1 MRSHVD
7 ATIKTNVAILDGCS
21 TVPAMGKATALEA
34 GQANLPFGELVISS
48 LRLLG
53 VDHFVVSPGSR
64 STPLTMALSGNPE
77 HVTVVLDERSAA
89 FRALG
94 RIKATRRPVALVCTS
109 GSAGAHYYPAV
120 IEAREA
126 GLPLVVLTADRPPE
140 LRHCH
145 AGQTI
150 DQQNLFGKYPLM
162 FAELPL
168 PSLDA
173 DLLRQVREIC
183 RVAVGTA
190 LGTPSGP
197 VHLNC
202 PFREPFFNESGKSA
216 ELDQS
221 ILENLKPLDPVE
233 CHPSK
238 SYDLPERTLI
248 LAGPRN
254 WADKD
259 SEMEALLQMSQRF
272 GFPILADGSNPLRY
286 HPKSGNSVIIHY
298 DRIVRTDAW
307 ADLKPEAVIL
317 WGEPPTSKILRAK
330 LADLD
335 IQGYLVSSAKQGI
348 NPVYGNIEWVG
359 SSLKAFVD
367 QADSR
372 GGQFANRWTE
382 VDRHMEEA
390 LERSLGES
398 HPLFEGDVHRLLSSA
413 LPEGSS
419 VVYASSLAIRDA
431 EWFMPRGQQGF
442 RPFSQRGANGI
453 DGTVSLARGV
463 VAGTGKPAYLVT
475 GDLAFLHDGGGLAGA
490 GNDNPGLFV
499 ILINNQGGGIFEFLP
514 VAQQAGSFEELY
526 ATAQEVDMGS
536 LVGAHA
542 GEHQICDT
550 VEQLASAIENWD
562 GNGLFVAEVPID
574 RKISKELHRRY
585 LVMEN

>member
-1 MRSHVD
+1 
-7 ATIKTNVAILDGCS
+7 
-21 TVPAMGKATALEA
+21 MGKATALEA

-53 VDHFVVSPGSR
+53 VEHFVVSPGSR
-64 STPLTMALSGNPE
+64 STPLTLALSGNLE
-77 HVTVVLDERSAA
+77 DVTVVLDERSAA

-126 GLPLVVLTADRPPE
+126 GLPLIVLTADRPPE

-150 DQQNLFGKYPLM
+150 DQQNLFGNYPLL

-168 PSLDA
+168 PSLDTE
-173 DLLRQVREIC
+173 LLRQVREIC

-190 LGTPSGP
+190 LGAPHGP

-202 PFREPFFNESGKSA
+202 PFREPFFDASGQDSQ
-216 ELDQS
+216 LDAS
-221 ILENLKPLDPVE
+221 LLKNLKPVELVE
-233 CHPSK
+233 CRPEK
-238 SYDLPERTLI
+238 SFNLPERTLV

-254 WADKD
+254 WADPA
-259 SEMEALLQMSQRF
+259 SEMEAVLQISQRF

-286 HPKSGNSVIIHY
+286 HPESGDSVIIHY
-298 DRIVRTDAW
+298 DRIVRTDVW
-307 ADLKPEAVIL
+307 QDLKPEAVIL
-317 WGEPPTSKILRAK
+317 WGEPPTSKTLRAK
-330 LADLD
+330 LAELD
-335 IQGYLVSSAKQGI
+335 VPGYLVSSGKQGI
-348 NPVYGNIEWVG
+348 NPFCGNIEWAG
-359 SSLKAFVD
+359 SSMKALLD
-367 QADSR
+367 HIDSS
-372 GGQFANRWTE
+372 GGKFAERWTE

-390 LERSLGES
+390 LNRSLKDS
-398 HPLFEGDVHRLLSSA
+398 HPLFEGDVHRLLSTA
-413 LPEGSS
+413 LPEGSP

-431 EWFMPRGQQGF
+431 EWFMPRAKKGWQ
-442 RPFSQRGANGI
+442 PFSQRGANGI

-463 VAGTGKPAYLVT
+463 ADGSGRPAYLVT
-475 GDLAFLHDGGGLAGA
+475 GDLAFLHDSGGLAGA
-490 GNDNPGLFV
+490 GEDNPGLFV

-514 VAQQAGSFEELY
+514 IARQTEAFEDLY
-526 ATAQEVDMGS
+526 ATRQPVDIGS

-542 GEHQICDT
+542 GVHQVCDT
-550 VEQLASAIENWD
+550 VEKLASAIKNWD
-562 GNGLFVAEVPID
+562 GAGLAVAEVPID